1 MQDIAGIWH
10 RFTDW
15 FASLDLGNLRFADL
29 GESLGTSIQALS
41 LWLSSGY
48 RGITISL
55 ILLVI
60 IVNRILKRHQ

>member
-15 FASLDLGNLRFADL
+15 LASLDLGNLRLSDV
-29 GESLGTSIQALS
+29 GQSLGTSIQNLS
-41 LWLSSGY
+41 LWLSAGY

-55 ILLVI
+55 ILLVV

>member
-15 FASLDLGNLRFADL
+15 LASLDLGNFSFGNI
-29 GESLGTSIQALS
+29 GELLGTSIQDLS
-41 LWLSSGY
+41 QWLNAGY
-48 RGITISL
+48 RGITICL

>member
-1 MQDIAGIWH
+1 MQDIARIWH

-15 FASLDLGNLRFADL
+15 LASPDLGNFSFGNI
-29 GESLGTSIQALS
+29 GELLGTSIQDLS
-41 LWLSSGY
+41 LWLNAGY